1 MNEAIGTAPAMR
13 SWHGAGALIAR
24 LLAAPVT
31 AAIVLVGIWVSGG
44 AITNDFTLAMWLTV
58 AWMALS
64 GLAALAIAWRS
75 RGFRWPVLVGY
86 AVTAGA
92 VGLVLGSS
100 MFFDNVVNERLARAG
115 TGGNTALAAGNFE
128 AVRHEASGQAR
139 AIELADGRR
148 VLTLTRFA
156 VDNGPDLRV
165 YLVAGPATSES
176 EVDDVID
183 LGGLKGNKGNQQYT
197 IPSGVDLERHST
209 VVIWCRAF
217 SALFARAPL
226 TPRPDTDTS
235 PEE

>member
-1 MNEAIGTAPAMR
+1 MNEAIGTGPAMR
-13 SWHGAGALIAR
+13 GWRGAGGLIVR
-24 LLAAPVT
+24 LLAAPIT
-31 AAIVLVGIWVSGG
+31 AVIVLVGIWVSGG
-44 AITNDFTLAMWLTV
+44 VITNDFTLAMWLTV
-58 AWMALS
+58 GWMALA
-64 GLAALAIAWRS
+64 GLAALGIAWRS

-92 VGLVLGSS
+92 VSVALGSS
-100 MFFDNVVNERLARAG
+100 MFFDNVVNEQVARAG

-128 AVRHEASGQAR
+128 PVRHEASGRAQ
-139 AIELADGRR
+139 AIELANGQR
-148 VLTLTRFA
+148 VLTLTSFA

-165 YLVAGPATSES
+165 YLVAGPAASEG

-197 IPSGVDLERHST
+197 IPSGVDLARHST

-226 TPRPDTDTS
+226 TPAT
-235 PEE
+235 